1 MHQDN
6 NLNVIKNDKDE
17 QLVKQKVNPIISQ
30 IQRESDKE
38 FKKFSEEFMDDDYL
52 LYKLKM
58 ETEKLREFF
67 KEWAK

>member
-17 QLVKQKVNPIISQ
+17 QLVKQKVNPIVSQ

-38 FKKFSEEFMDDDYL
+38 FKKFSEEFNESNWQD
-52 LYKLKM
+52 
-58 ETEKLREFF
+58 
-67 KEWAK
+67 

>member
-1 MHQDN
+1 MIVAAILFRRIVIYQDN
-6 NLNVIKNDKDE
+6 NLNAIKNDKDE

-52 LYKLKM
+52 LYKKQ
-58 ETEKLREFF
+58 
-67 KEWAK
+67 